1 MAIRAPRP
9 MCDICR
15 MTHARFFAIFTE
27 DNARFDLCDGCTDTL
42 ADVMKVFTMNVRI
55 MALGMEMA

>member
-1 MAIRAPRP
+1 
-9 MCDICR
+9 

-27 DNARFDLCDGCTDTL
+27 DNARFDLCDSCTDTL